1 MAKTRLLLACL
12 ALAAPLVPAT
22 AYAAP
27 LPATSLVLSTRS
39 EMGRYINTTQLT
51 CEPAGGRHKKAKEA
65 CADLATV
72 DGDFTKLTASG
83 AMCTMEM
90 NATKATMRGK
100 WRGKKVFREET
111 YSNPCVLRVNTGSVF
126 DF

>member
-1 MAKTRLLLACL
+1 MAKTQLLLVCL

-22 AYAAP
+22 ASAAP

-39 EMGRYINTTQLT
+39 EMGMYSSTTQLT

-72 DGDFTKLTASG
+72 DSDFTKLAASG
-83 AMCTMEM
+83 AMCTMEL
-90 NATKATMRGK
+90 NTTKATLRGK
-100 WRGKKVFREET
+100 WRGKKVFHEET
-111 YSNPCVLRVNTGSVF
+111 YSNPCVLHVNTGSVF